1 MSDKW
6 SRELSPGL
14 VVMVGFL
21 ATACTTK
28 QVCAPGD
35 TRACL
40 GPGQCAGAQ
49 FCNEMGTGFSAC
61 DCGGTGGGSQD
72 GGPGDAGSGGRD
84 GGSDAGLV
92 VRGAAQKGPFIVGST
107 VSVAVLDS
115 AGTQTGQV
123 FLSQTNNDR
132 GEFELTVPAQ
142 PLEFVQLEASGF
154 HFNEVT
160 GTLSAAELSLRSVAS
175 LDGTPTYINVL
186 THLASNRIKYLAAT
200 TTDLPSAR
208 ATAEQELRI
217 ALPIGAPAGG
227 AVPASLLNL
236 LGGDT
241 DANAYLFAVSVVF
254 AQAALMGNS
263 SAVDAE
269 LQQLLNTA
277 ALDFADGFFE
287 PALIARLEAAER
299 EVDSERVQAS
309 FRARL
314 LEVGSA
320 STVPDLDRVLD
331 TDGDG
336 IANGVDPCP
345 LQAGNVPSDQFCMS
359 NLERLEFTGPPGT
372 NDSLVSTSNGL
383 LVFERATDGGGSA
396 EHVVLQGLR
405 SDAGVGP
412 LTRVRQLDGGM
423 LDSSEP
429 PVVLQTRDGSGETI
443 VGLIHAGCATAAF
456 VSPAGVTKVVRF
468 GCDAT
473 EPPSV
478 IQAPGGAMYA
488 LWRSN
493 TPAYN
498 SLWSAW
504 SPGGS
509 AGFAAPSLVCTEC
522 EPVIASS
529 VTGAVA
535 LSTLDPN
542 GAQRLQRSDGDG
554 GWSSASIAPFTST
567 PIITLD
573 SRGTVRALFIS
584 NSGSTTELNWASHDA
599 GAWSPVSPVTSTSVE
614 PWPVLAGNGDG
625 RTIAAFSTL
634 GHVVGSALTTD
645 GGEWE
650 TPRTLS
656 AGAEF
661 PTQALL
667 NETMGVVSW
676 AALSANNF
684 SIAKYDLTT
693 GWGTS
698 QLLPRVPSNAQ
709 LSFVDDS
716 TLRIVWRSSD
726 GSVSTALL
734 H

>member
-1 MSDKW
+1 M
-6 SRELSPGL
+6 
-14 VVMVGFL
+14 VVAVL

-28 QVCAPGD
+28 PVCTPGD

-49 FCNEMGTGFSAC
+49 FCNETGSGFSAC
-61 DCGGTGGGSQD
+61 DCGGTGGGS
-72 GGPGDAGSGGRD
+72 GDAGSGGGN
-84 GGSDAGLV
+84 GGSDAGLR

-107 VSVAVLDS
+107 VSVAALDS

-123 FLSQTNNDR
+123 FLSQTSNDR

-142 PLEFVQLEASGF
+142 PLEFAELEASGF

-160 GTLSAAELSLRSVAS
+160 GTLSAAELSLRCLAS

-186 THLASNRIKYLAAT
+186 THLASNRIKSLAAPT
-200 TTDLPSAR
+200 ADLPTAR

-254 AQAALMGNS
+254 AQAALIANPN
-263 SAVDAE
+263 AVDAE

-277 ALDFADGFFE
+277 ALDFADGSFE
-287 PALIARLEAAER
+287 PALITRLEAAER
-299 EVDSERVQAS
+299 KVDVERVRAS

-314 LEVGSA
+314 LEIGSS
-320 STVPDLDRVLD
+320 STVPDLNRVLD

-336 IANGVDPCP
+336 IANGADPCP
-345 LQAGNVPSDQFCMS
+345 LQAGNVPSDQFCMR
-359 NLERLEFTGPPGT
+359 NLELLEFIGPAGA
-372 NDSLVSTSNGL
+372 NDSLVGTSYGL
-383 LVFERATDGGGSA
+383 SALVGATDAGGA
-396 EHVVLQGLR
+396 ARQVVLQWLR
-405 SDAGVGP
+405 SDAGAGP
-412 LTRVRQLDGGM
+412 LTPVTQLDGGR
-423 LDSSEP
+423 LDSTSP
-429 PVVLQTRDGSGETI
+429 PVVLKTRDGSGEAI
-443 VGLIHAGCATAAF
+443 VGLINAGCATAAF
-456 VSPAGVTKVVRF
+456 ASPAGVTKVVRF
-468 GCDAT
+468 GCDAS
-473 EPPSV
+473 ESPSV

-493 TPAYN
+493 TPPFN

-504 SPGGS
+504 SPGRS
-509 AGFAAPSLVCTEC
+509 ADFGAPALVCTEC
-522 EPVIASS
+522 VPAIAAS

-535 LSTLDPN
+535 ISTLDVGVPN
-542 GAQRLQRSDGDG
+542 GGQRLQRSDGDG
-554 GWSSASIAPFTST
+554 GWSSPSIAPFASGPT
-567 PIITLD
+567 ITLD
-573 SRGTVRALFIS
+573 SRGTVRALFVTS
-584 NSGSTTELNWASHDA
+584 SGSTLQLNWASHDG
-599 GAWSPVSPVTSTSVE
+599 GAWSAVSPVTSTSVD
-614 PWPVLAGNGDG
+614 PWPLLAGNGEG
-625 RTIAAFSTL
+625 RAIAAFSTL
-634 GHVVGSALTTD
+634 GRVVGSALTTD
-645 GGEWE
+645 GGGWE

-656 AGAEF
+656 TGAEF

-667 NETMGVVSW
+667 NETMGVVGW
-676 AALSANNF
+676 AAWSEDTF
-684 SIAKYDLTT
+684 SIAKYDVAT

-698 QLLPRVPSNAQ
+698 QLLPRVSASAQ

-716 TLRIVWRSSD
+716 TLRIVWRSID
-726 GSVSTALL
+726 GRSSTALL